1 MKPIKITKRFNV
13 ALFLYFGTSITINA
27 LFEPESKEK
36 VPWDLLYDWSP
47 LFAIT
52 VSALIAIILALWSA
66 VLVRI
71 FWNRLISDIFNIR
84 EISSDESLAIVLII
98 AILSI

>member
-13 ALFLYFGTSITINA
+13 ALFLYFGTAITINA

-36 VPWDLLYDWSP
+36 VPWDFLYDWSP

-52 VSALIAIILALWSA
+52 VATLMAIILALWSA

-71 FWNRLISDIFNIR
+71 LWNRFISDVFTIR
-84 EISSDESLAIVLII
+84 EISFDESLAVVLMI